1 MGNTVPKLIITNIDE
16 SCVIVKMPYPR
27 LAVPATYPLIKQRVE
42 KFLVGKL
49 PTADP
54 DTLPVWHHQGGFSQY
69 FGHFYG
75 LIDGETLQLKINAEG
90 KIAEIPLNTL
100 SEGSQNYAKTLSSKK

>member
-16 SCVIVKMPYPR
+16 TCVIVKMPYLR
-27 LAVPATYPLIKQRVE
+27 LATPSTYPLIKQRVE
-42 KFLVGKL
+42 RFLAGEL

-54 DTLPVWHHQGGFSQY
+54 DTLPVWHQQGGFSQY
-69 FGHFYG
+69 FGHFHG
-75 LIDGETLQLKINAEG
+75 LIDGKTLQLKINAEG

-100 SEGSQNYAKTLSSKK
+100 SEGAQNHAKILSSKK